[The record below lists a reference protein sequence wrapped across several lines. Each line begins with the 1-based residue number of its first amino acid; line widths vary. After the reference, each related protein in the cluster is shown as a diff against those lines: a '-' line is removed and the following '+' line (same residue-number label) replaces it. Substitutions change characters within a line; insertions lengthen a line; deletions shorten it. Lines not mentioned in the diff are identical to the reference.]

1 MLTIRGLGTV
11 LADLSSMGFD
21 AKWGVVSAADVGANH
36 QRERIWIRAETNV
49 ANPKSCGGGRNAG
62 EFSTKDEQQ
71 TCQRQKERLW
81 QFDNAGQSIGE
92 MADSS
97 SKRLQRH
104 GNARINA
111 ESISKQRFTWGG
123 FDCGSNAWWEIEP
136 NISRVANGVA
146 ARVDRL
152 KAIGN
157 GQVPL
162 CAATAWELL
171 K

>member
-1 MLTIRGLGTV
+1 MLTSRGLGVV
-11 LADLSSMGFD
+11 LADLSQMGFD

-36 QRERIWIRAETNV
+36 QRERIWIV
-49 ANPKSCGGGRNAG
+49 AHANSIWRRRWNKL
-62 EFSTKDEQQ
+62 EQ
-71 TCQRQKERLW
+71 
-81 QFDNAGQSIGE
+81 
-92 MADSS
+92 
-97 SKRLQRH
+97 SKGDTSR
-104 GNARINA
+104 
-111 ESISKQRFTWGG
+111 ESISISSKDVVGQMAYTDSTHSKRNKCAKRSPQERADYGK
-123 FDCGSNAWWEIEP
+123 SSWWSIEP
-136 NISRVANGVA
+136 NVGRVADGMA